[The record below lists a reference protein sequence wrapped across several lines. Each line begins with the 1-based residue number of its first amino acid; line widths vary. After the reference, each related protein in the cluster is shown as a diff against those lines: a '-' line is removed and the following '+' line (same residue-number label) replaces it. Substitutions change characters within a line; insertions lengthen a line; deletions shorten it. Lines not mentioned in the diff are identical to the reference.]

1 MNVSLRNS
9 LALRNTVMK
18 PSIKSK
24 LDQILKK
31 HQKLI
36 EEFPGINMSSESG
49 LKRYQEVNKEL
60 KDISGLVQA
69 YQSYLVLMTQIDEN
83 QLLLVD
89 TDTLIVEMAQ
99 TEIDELKNEAELM
112 STELMMMLLPKDP
125 DDDKNVYLEIRAGA
139 GGQEAALFV
148 IDLLRMYQLFAQ
160 AKKWRFEI
168 ISQQAAEQGGLK
180 EVICH
185 IKGADVFSVLKY
197 ESGTHRV
204 QRVPATE
211 SQGRIHTSTCTV
223 AILPESDEITSVD
236 INPSELRIDTYR
248 SSGAGGQHVNTTDSA
263 VRITHLP
270 TGIVVECQDE
280 RSQHK
285 NKAKAMK
292 LLGIKILDVQR
303 SMQHAERSQ
312 ARRLQVGSGD
322 RSERIR
328 TYNFPQS
335 RITDHRISLTLYQ
348 LEEILSGKME
358 LLVDPLAQEDKADQL
373 SQLDD

>member
-1 MNVSLRNS
+1 MKASIRGKLEQIVDKY
-9 LALRNTVMK
+9 NTLNDDL
-18 PSIKSK
+18 S
-24 LDQILKK
+24 
-31 HQKLI
+31 
-36 EEFPGINMSSESG
+36 GIDMSSESG
-49 LKRYQEVNKEL
+49 LARYQEITKEL
-60 KDISGLVQA
+60 KDLSMLVDC
-69 YQSYLVLMTQIDEN
+69 YSDYKNFESEMDEN
-83 QLLLVD
+83 QLLLQD
-89 TDTLIVEMAQ
+89 SDSDIREMAEMEKQ
-99 TEIDELKNEAELM
+99 EIAEKM
-112 STELMMMLLPKDP
+112 KSTEEHLMMLLLPKDP

-148 IDLLRMYQLFAQ
+148 LDLLRMYQFFAQ
-160 AKKWRFEI
+160 GNKWSVVI
-168 ISQQAAEQGGLK
+168 VSQQEAEQGGAR

-185 IKGADVFSVLKY
+185 IKGKEVFARLKY

-204 QRVPATE
+204 QRVPLTE

-223 AILPESDEITSVD
+223 AILPESDEVKAID
-236 INPSELRIDTYR
+236 INPSDLRVDTYR

-263 VRITHLP
+263 VRLTHLP

-292 LLGIKILDVQR
+292 LMGARILDVKRQE
-303 SMQHAERSQ
+303 AKDERSE

-335 RITDHRISLTLYQ
+335 RVTDHRINLTLYQ
-348 LEEILSGKME
+348 LDEILSGRLDQ
-358 LLVDPLAQEDKADQL
+358 LLEPLAQEDMAERMGQL
-373 SQLDD
+373 NQDG

>member
-1 MNVSLRNS
+1 
-9 LALRNTVMK
+9 MK
-18 PSIKSK
+18 QSIKQK
-24 LDQILKK
+24 LDQILEKNTK
-31 HQKLI
+31 
-36 EEFPGINMSSESG
+36 MSAELASLPMASESD
-49 LKRYQEVNKEL
+49 LKRYQFLSKEL
-60 KDISGLVQA
+60 KDMSA
-69 YQSYLVLMTQIDEN
+69 
-83 QLLLVD
+83 
-89 TDTLIVEMAQ
+89 IVESYQLYCDLGQEKVLNESLLDDPDAEIRDMA
-99 TEIDELKNEAELM
+99 EMELKELDQRLSAM
-112 STELMMMLLPKDP
+112 TEQLMLMLIPKDP

-148 IDLLRMYQLFAQ
+148 LDLLRMYQLYAQ
-160 AKKWRFEI
+160 SVKWRFEVV
-168 ISQQAAEQGGLK
+168 SQQEAEQGGLR

-185 IKGADVFSVLKY
+185 LKGADVFAALKY

-204 QRVPATE
+204 QRVPVTE

-236 INPSELRIDTYR
+236 INPSDLRIDTYR

-292 LLGIKILDVQR
+292 LLGVKILDVKR
-303 SMQHAERSQ
+303 SEQHEMQSE
-312 ARRLQVGSGD
+312 ARRIQVGSGD

-335 RITDHRISLTLYQ
+335 RITDHRIGLTLYQ
-348 LEEILSGKME
+348 LDEILSGKLP
-358 LLVDPLAQEDKADQL
+358 LLIEPLAQEDKADRL
-373 SQLDD
+373 GQLDA

>member
-1 MNVSLRNS
+1 
-9 LALRNTVMK
+9 MK
-18 PSIKSK
+18 QSIKQK
-24 LDQILKK
+24 LDQILEKNTK
-31 HQKLI
+31 MNTELASL
-36 EEFPGINMSSESG
+36 PMASESD
-49 LKRYQEVNKEL
+49 LKRYQFLSKEL
-60 KDISGLVQA
+60 KDMSGIVEGYQLYCDLVQEKELNE
-69 YQSYLVLMTQIDEN
+69 S
-83 QLLLVD
+83 LLDDSDVE
-89 TDTLIVEMAQ
+89 IREMA
-99 TEIDELKNEAELM
+99 ELELKELEQKI
-112 STELMMMLLPKDP
+112 TALIEQLMFMLIPKDP

-148 IDLLRMYQLFAQ
+148 LDLLRMYQLYAQ
-160 AKKWRFEI
+160 SVKWRFEVV
-168 ISQQAAEQGGLK
+168 SQQEAEQGGLR

-185 IKGADVFSVLKY
+185 VKGADVFAALKY

-204 QRVPATE
+204 QRVPVTE

-292 LLGIKILDVQR
+292 LLGVKILDVKR
-303 SMQHAERSQ
+303 SEQHEMQSE
-312 ARRLQVGSGD
+312 ARRIQVGSGD

-335 RITDHRISLTLYQ
+335 RITDHRITLTLYQ
-348 LEEILSGKME
+348 LDEILSGKLQ
-358 LLVDPLAQEDKADQL
+358 LLIEPLAQEDKADRL
-373 SQLDD
+373 GQLDA